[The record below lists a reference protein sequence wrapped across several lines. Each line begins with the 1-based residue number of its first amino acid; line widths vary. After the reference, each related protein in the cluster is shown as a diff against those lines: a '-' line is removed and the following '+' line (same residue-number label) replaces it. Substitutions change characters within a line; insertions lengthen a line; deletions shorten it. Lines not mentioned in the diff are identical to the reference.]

1 MIHELLKNGLTLE
14 ILEQL
19 TQAWLPVCWHLL
31 PGLAF

>member
-19 TQAWLPVCWHLL
+19 TYKSKMEQLTEI
-31 PGLAF
+31 